1 MTKTVP
7 FEILCKSILFI
18 DFCTVLHIE
27 EKKIDCNFF
36 PLLHKCKFYH
46 YFHNLKVLIQLI
58 NYSPLRV
65 NLIWIIPKFQSFYS
79 LALNLIVIT
88 FGFYPQENLEL
99 VKL

>member
-36 PLLHKCKFYH
+36 PLLHKKFYH
-46 YFHNLKVLIQLI
+46 HLHNLKVMIQLI

-65 NLIWIIPKFQSFYS
+65 NLIWIIPKFLLTCSESDSNYFCILPS
-79 LALNLIVIT
+79 GEFRTCKIVI
-88 FGFYPQENLEL
+88 
-99 VKL
+99 

>member
-27 EKKIDCNFF
+27 EKKIDCNIF

-46 YFHNLKVLIQLI
+46 CLHNLKVMIQLI

-65 NLIWIIPKFQSFYS
+65 NLIWIIPKFLLTCSESDCNYFWILPS
-79 LALNLIVIT
+79 GEFRTCKIVI
-88 FGFYPQENLEL
+88 
-99 VKL
+99 